1 VAPYSKED
9 LRPELRRRSKR
20 IKARIP
26 VVVRLQ
32 DKKSL
37 TESTHTIVIN
47 AHGALL
53 ILAMRISVNSFIV
66 LENHATRKELLCRV
80 AHVGASFMGKTQVA
94 VEFIRPD
101 PEFWGITSIPE
112 DWKSTR
118 LSSPQQEVVKT
129 RSRA

>member
-1 VAPYSKED
+1 VTVYNIED

-37 TESTHTIVIN
+37 TEKTHTIVIN

-53 ILAMRISVNSFIV
+53 ILAMQVSVNQFMV
-66 LENHATRKELLCRV
+66 LENHSTRRELLCRV
-80 AHVGASFMGKTQVA
+80 AHVGATFMGKTQVA

-101 PEFWGITSIPE
+101 HEFWGITAIPK
-112 DWKSTR
+112 DWNSTK
-118 LSSPQQEVVKT
+118 LSSPQQAVVKT

>member
-1 VAPYSKED
+1 VASYFNKD

-20 IKARIP
+20 IKSRIP

-32 DKKSL
+32 DKKSQ

-53 ILAMRISVNSFIV
+53 ILAMRVSVNSFIV

-80 AHVGASFMGKTQVA
+80 AHVGATFMGKTQVA

-101 PEFWGITSIPE
+101 PEFWGITAIPP

-118 LSSPQQEVVKT
+118 LSSPQQEIAKT
-129 RSRA
+129 RTRV

>member
-1 VAPYSKED
+1 MAAYPNDDV
-9 LRPELRRRSKR
+9 RPELRRRSKR
-20 IKARIP
+20 IKVR
-26 VVVRLQ
+26 VVVAVRSQ

-37 TESTHTIVIN
+37 TETTHTIVVN

-53 ILAMRISVNSFIV
+53 ILAMKVSVNHFIV
-66 LENHATRKELLCRV
+66 LENHATKRELLCRV
-80 AHVGASFMGKTQVA
+80 AHVGATFMGKSQVA

-101 PEFWGITSIPE
+101 PEFWGLAELPA

-129 RSRA
+129 RSRV

>member
-1 VAPYSKED
+1 MGSSSNAELK
-9 LRPELRRRSKR
+9 PELRRRSKR
-20 IKARIP
+20 IKSRIP

-37 TESTHTIVIN
+37 TESTHTIVVN

-53 ILAMRISVNSFIV
+53 IIAMRVTVNSFIV

-80 AHVGASFMGKTQVA
+80 AHVGATFMGKTQVA

-101 PEFWGITSIPE
+101 PEFWGLGVIPE

-118 LSSPQQEVVKT
+118 LSSPQQKVVKT
-129 RSRA
+129 RIRA

>member
-1 VAPYSKED
+1 VGTFTKEE

-20 IKARIP
+20 IKSRIP

-37 TESTHTIVIN
+37 TESTHTIVVN

-53 ILAMRISVNSFIV
+53 ILAMRVSVNHFIV

-80 AHVGASFMGKTQVA
+80 AHVGATFMGKSQVA

-101 PEFWGITSIPE
+101 PEFWGLAAVPQ

-129 RSRA
+129 RTRA

>member
-1 VAPYSKED
+1 MAAYHNDDV
-9 LRPELRRRSKR
+9 RPELRRRSRR
-20 IKARIP
+20 IKVRIA
-26 VVVRLQ
+26 VVVRSQ

-37 TESTHTIVIN
+37 TETTHAIVVN

-53 ILAMRISVNSFIV
+53 ILAMNVSVNHFIV
-66 LENHATRKELLCRV
+66 LENHATKRELLCRV
-80 AHVGASFMGKTQVA
+80 AHVGATFMGKSQVA

-101 PEFWGITSIPE
+101 PEFWGLAELPA

>member
-1 VAPYSKED
+1 MGAFSKDE
-9 LRPELRRRSKR
+9 LRSELRRRSKR

-26 VVVRLQ
+26 VVIRLQ
-32 DKKSL
+32 DKNSE
-37 TESTHTIVIN
+37 TESTHTIVVN

-53 ILAMRISVNSFIV
+53 IIAMRVTVNAFIV

-80 AHVGASFMGKTQVA
+80 AHVGATFMGKTQVA

-101 PEFWGITSIPE
+101 PEFWGLAVIPE
-112 DWKSTR
+112 DWKSR

>member
-1 VAPYSKED
+1 MAAYTNDE

-20 IKARIP
+20 IK
-26 VVVRLQ
+26 VRVAVAVRSQ

-37 TESTHTIVIN
+37 TESTHTITVN

-53 ILAMRISVNSFIV
+53 ILAMQVAVNHFIV
-66 LENHATRKELLCRV
+66 LENHATKKELLCRV
-80 AHVGASFMGKTQVA
+80 AHVGATFMGKSQVA

-101 PEFWGITSIPE
+101 PDFWGLADIPA

-118 LSSPQQEVVKT
+118 LSSPQQEIVKT
-129 RSRA
+129 RSRV

>member
-1 VAPYSKED
+1 VAHYSKQD

-20 IKARIP
+20 IKSRVP

-53 ILAMRISVNSFIV
+53 ILAMQVHVNSFIV
-66 LENHATRKELLCRV
+66 LENHSTRKELLCRV
-80 AHVGASFMGKTQVA
+80 AHVGATFMGKTQVA

-101 PEFWGITSIPE
+101 PEFWGISVIPE